1 MILYFSG
8 TGNSRYAAQ
17 AIQSVTGD
25 ELVCLN
31 ELIKNNSVDAL
42 HSDKPFVFVAP
53 TYAWRMPRVVSAF
66 IESRQFTGS
75 GKAYIVLT
83 CGSDTGNS
91 VQYAKIACEEK
102 GFDFFGLASVVMPEN
117 YIAMFKTPEKTKAD
131 KIVAR
136 ALPHL
141 LNIAEHIKKEQ
152 PLPSEKV
159 MFVDKLKSNVVNNR
173 FYKSVSAKGFY
184 TTTACNG
191 CGKCAELCSLNN
203 INITDSKPQWGN
215 DCTHCMACICGC
227 PMEAIEYKHKT
238 QGKHRY
244 FNTEVPPSNH

>member
-31 ELIKNNSVDAL
+31 ELIKNGSVDAL
-42 HSDKPFVFVAP
+42 HSEKPFVFVSP

-66 IESRQFTGS
+66 IENRQFVGS
-75 GKAYIVLT
+75 DKAYVVLT

-102 GFDFFGLASVVMPEN
+102 GFDFLGLASVVMPEN
-117 YIAMFKTPEKTKAD
+117 YIAMFNTPDKTQAD

-136 ALPHL
+136 ALPQI
-141 LNIAEHIKKEQ
+141 LNIAEYIKNEEH
-152 PLPSEKV
+152 LPSERMK
-159 MFVDKLKSNVVNNR
+159 FTNRLKSDVANNV
-173 FYKSVSAKGFY
+173 FYMLINAKGFNA
-184 TTTACNG
+184 TASCNG
-191 CGKCAELCSLNN
+191 CGKCAQLCSLNN
-203 INITDSKPQWGN
+203 IKITDSKPQWGLN
-215 DCTHCMACICGC
+215 CTHCMACICGC

-244 FNTEVPPSNH
+244 FKSPPV